1 MASATNTNLAAA
13 SARAHTKTDKQNTSF
28 KLPSGMFKEMVV
40 VFFMVMLAWG
50 YQDIRPPAPKKC
62 GSPGGPPITAPRI
75 KLRDGRYLAYKEHGV
90 PRDVAKFKIVYVH
103 GFSSS
108 RHDAVVANY
117 LSPEIFNELGIY
129 IVSFDRPGYGESDP
143 NPKRT
148 VKSMALDIEEL
159 ADQLGLGSKFYVIG
173 FSMGGMGAW
182 SCLKY
187 IPHRLYGA
195 ALLAPTISY
204 FWSGFPAN
212 VTKEALHQRLPQDR
226 WAFRVAHYVP
236 WLTYW
241 WNTQKLF
248 PPLSAIAGIPDIFS
262 KQDLELVNKAAVNHS
277 AYATQQGDYES
288 LHRDLIVVSQS
299 WGFNP
304 TDLEKFPNVEGSV
317 QLWQG
322 DEDRF
327 VPVTMQ
333 RYIVQKLPSIQYHEL
348 PGAGHMF
355 PMAEGMSNSI
365 IKALLIGK
373 N

>member
-13 SARAHTKTDKQNTSF
+13 SARAHTKKDKQNTSF

-50 YQDIRPPAPKKC
+50 YQAIRPPAPKKC

-129 IVSFDRPGYGESDP
+129 IVSFDRAGYGESDP

-159 ADQLGLGSKFYVIG
+159 ADQLELGSKFYVIG

-277 AYATQQGDYES
+277 GPNSCLSE
-288 LHRDLIVVSQS
+288 L
-299 WGFNP
+299 GFNP

-317 QLWQG
+317 HLWQG